1 MNRNIVENHCEVK
14 DETGPCFASLTEQE
28 KELLRNNSTEIEYNR
43 GEIIAKQGTKAN
55 NILYLTEGLVKIGI
69 RNGENYLIL
78 SIKPLNHFIATETL
92 WGTDYHPYT
101 ITALE
106 DSVVHF
112 VDNSVFK
119 QVMKQNPNFSAQLF
133 GVVNSNMVTIY
144 NRMFSLTQKQLHGR
158 LADILLCLSNRI
170 FKNVDF
176 DLPLSRKD
184 LAALTGMAPES
195 VIRILKDFKNDKLI
209 ETKGKHIKILNVD
222 MLQKISAVG

>member
-1 MNRNIVENHCEVK
+1 MNRNIMNGQCEVK

-28 KELLRNNSTEIEYNR
+28 KELINNNKTEIEYSR

-55 NILYLTEGLVKIGI
+55 NIMFLSEGLVKVGM

-112 VDNSVFK
+112 IDSTVFK
-119 QVMKQNPNFSAQLF
+119 QIMKQNHNFSSRLM
-133 GVVNSNMVTIY
+133 GVVNTNVVTIY

-195 VIRILKDFKNDKLI
+195 VIRILKDFKNDGLI
-209 ETKGKHIKILNVD
+209 QTKGKHIKIMNVE
-222 MLQKISAVG
+222 MLEKISSVG